1 MGGFKEKYLKK
12 GSEPYFIAEIG
23 INHSGLFDLAK
34 RMIDDSKKAGA
45 DGVKFQKRDFSAL
58 LHPDVEVPNPNGY
71 LSKDENDFPDETKVF
86 GTWAYPDKRLELSD
100 EEILD
105 LWKYAETIGLD
116 FIVSPWENNSVDF
129 LVKNGAKCLKLAS
142 IDTTNYMF
150 CEYIAS
156 KGVPTIVSTGMTN
169 YHQQSIVWDIF
180 QKAKCSMMFLHCTSA
195 YPSPLEDKNLRCI
208 FLMKEMFGCD
218 IGFSGHAIDM
228 EGTLG
233 AVALGANVIEKH
245 VTLSRNMSGPDH
257 AAALEFAE
265 FADLVTK
272 ARNMVV
278 ALGTGRKSFLDSEKT
293 LHGVLC
299 RKIVLKKN
307 INKGS
312 KISKDDLTTFV
323 TNKEGGVLPEAY
335 YEVVGAIA
343 QKDLVK
349 NQILEIVD
357 YK

>member
-1 MGGFKEKYLKK
+1 
-12 GSEPYFIAEIG
+12 
-23 INHSGLFDLAK
+23 
-34 RMIDDSKKAGA
+34 
-45 DGVKFQKRDFSAL
+45 
-58 LHPDVEVPNPNGY
+58 
-71 LSKDENDFPDETKVF
+71 
-86 GTWAYPDKRLELSD
+86 
-100 EEILD
+100 
-105 LWKYAETIGLD
+105 
-116 FIVSPWENNSVDF
+116 
-129 LVKNGAKCLKLAS
+129 
-142 IDTTNYMF
+142 MF

-169 YHQQSIVWDIF
+169 YHQQAIVWDIF
-180 QKAKCSMMFLHCTSA
+180 QKAKCPMMFLHCTSA

-208 FLMKEMFGCD
+208 PLMKEMFGCD
-218 IGFSGHAIDM
+218 IGFSGHAIGI

-245 VTLSRNMSGPDH
+245 VTLSRKMSGPDH

-265 FADLVTK
+265 LADLVERS
-272 ARNMVV
+272 RNMVV

-312 KISKDDLTTFV
+312 KITKDDLTTFV
-323 TNKEGGVLPEAY
+323 TNKEGGVLPENY
-335 YEVVGAIA
+335 YEVVGATA

-349 NQILEIVD
+349 DQILEIVD